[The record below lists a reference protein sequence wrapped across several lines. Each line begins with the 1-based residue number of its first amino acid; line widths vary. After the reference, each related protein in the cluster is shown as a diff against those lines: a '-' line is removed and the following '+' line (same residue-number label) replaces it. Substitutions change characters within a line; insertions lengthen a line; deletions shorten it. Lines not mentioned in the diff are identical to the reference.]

1 MKVLLGHSY
10 FQHFDPKLDEAN
22 RPYPPLG
29 TLVAA
34 ALLQEHGH
42 EVVVFDAMLA
52 RSTDGWRQ
60 LLEAESPDAAVL
72 FEDNF
77 NYLSKMCLSRMRD
90 AALEMLGHAK
100 SRSVF
105 AVAAGSDAS
114 DNAGIYLDAGAT
126 TVISGEGDEA
136 LVDLLAA
143 RADGGS
149 ITGLAGV
156 ITRDGDGALVVGPDR
171 PNLKQLDEIPFA
183 ARDLVDLDAYRS
195 IWNDHHG
202 RFSLNAVTTRGCPYH
217 CNWCSKPIWGQRY
230 NARSAE
236 NVVAELVHLRDT
248 VGPDHIWYADDIF
261 GLKPGWIQRFAEL
274 VETNNIRLP
283 FKCLSRPDL
292 LVRKDTAEAL
302 GAAGC
307 EEVWIGAESGSQKIL
322 DAMEKGTTVAQI
334 VEAADRVHAA
344 GYRIAFFIQFG
355 YPGETLDDIQ
365 KTLELIWRAKPDDIG
380 ISVAYPLPGTPFYD
394 RVEAELGQV
403 RHWVDS
409 SDLAMLFDGPFPTEF
424 YRALHERVHVEYRL
438 RKARWA
444 AQDGRYPG
452 AGQAARLV
460 RDGLRLPVHKRRV
473 AKLATPSADAL
484 PELAIELDRAAA
496 ASPSEQPV
504 TIQTSAE
511 SPTTIDLSAEA
522 PSVRSGEGKPESR

>member
-29 TLVAA
+29 TLVVA

-60 LLEAESPDAAVL
+60 MLDRETPNIAVL

-77 NYLSKMCLSRMRD
+77 NYLSKMCLSRMRE
-90 AALEMLGHAK
+90 AALEMLGDAAA
-100 SRSVF
+100 RSVF

-114 DNAGIYLDAGAT
+114 DNAEVYLDAGAGA
-126 TVISGEGDEA
+126 VIAGEGDEA
-136 LVDLLAA
+136 LIDLLAA
-143 RADGGS
+143 LDDNASPR
-149 ITGLAGV
+149 GLAG
-156 ITRDGDGALVVGPDR
+156 ITVRDDAGALVVGPDR

-183 ARDLVDLDAYRS
+183 ARNLVDLDAYRS
-195 IWNDHHG
+195 TWETHHG

-248 VGPDHIWYADDIF
+248 VQPDHIWYADDIF

-274 VETNNIRLP
+274 VEAEDVRLP

-322 DAMEKGTTVAQI
+322 DAMEKGTTVSQI

-355 YPGETLDDIQ
+355 YPGETLDDIA

-460 RDGLRLPVHKRRV
+460 RDALTLSVHKRRV
-473 AKLATPSADAL
+473 VKLATPSADAL

-504 TIQTSAE
+504 IIQTSIEPPA
-511 SPTTIDLSAEA
+511 TIDLDDQE
-522 PSVRSGEGKPESR
+522 PSVTSVEGTPESR

>member
-52 RSTDGWRQ
+52 RSTDGWRE
-60 LLEAESPDAAVL
+60 LLERETPDAAVL

-77 NYLSKMCLSRMRD
+77 NYLSKMCLSRMRE
-90 AALEMLGHAK
+90 AALEMLGDAAA
-100 SRSVF
+100 RSVF

-114 DNAGIYLDAGAT
+114 DNAAIYLEAGAAA
-126 TVISGEGDEA
+126 VIAGEGDEA

-143 RADGGS
+143 RADG
-149 ITGLAGV
+149 TDPAGLAGV
-156 ITRDGDGALVVGPDR
+156 SVPGPNGAVVAGPDR

-183 ARDLVDLDAYRS
+183 ARDLVDVDAYRS
-195 IWNDHHG
+195 IWLDHHG

-230 NARSAE
+230 NARSAD

-248 VGPDHIWYADDIF
+248 FGPDHVWFADDIF

-274 VETNNIRLP
+274 VDAEDVRLP

-292 LVRKDTAEAL
+292 LVRRDTAEAL

-322 DAMEKGTTVAQI
+322 DAMEKGTTVEQI
-334 VEAADRVHAA
+334 VEAADRVHAS

-355 YPGETLDDIQ
+355 YPGETESDID
-365 KTLELIWRAKPDDIG
+365 KTLELIRRAKPDDIG
-380 ISVAYPLPGTPFYD
+380 ISVAYPLPGTTFYD

-438 RKARWA
+438 HKARWA
-444 AQDGRYPG
+444 AADGRYPG
-452 AGQAARLV
+452 PGQVLRLV
-460 RDGLRLPVHKRRV
+460 RDAVTLPMHKRRV
-473 AKLATPSADAL
+473 AKLATPSDRAL
-484 PELAIELDRAAA
+484 PELSVALDRAAA
-496 ASPSEQPV
+496 ASPTEQPV
-504 TIQTSAE
+504 TIGKAPARAAE
-511 SPTTIDLSAEA
+511 RGSDA
-522 PSVRSGEGKPESR
+522 G